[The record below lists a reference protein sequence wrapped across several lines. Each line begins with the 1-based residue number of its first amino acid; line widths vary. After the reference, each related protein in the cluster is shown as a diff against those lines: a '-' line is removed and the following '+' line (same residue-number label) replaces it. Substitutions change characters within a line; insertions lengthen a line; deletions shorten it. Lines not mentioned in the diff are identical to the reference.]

1 MSLINKMAAGV
12 FGAVVLA
19 VAGVAAN
26 AIREYVGA
34 KTDSQSLVEIAD
46 AVADAV
52 EAKFQTYVDEMK
64 DKNLFDAEAQK
75 KALQEAVKACIAML
89 SDRAK
94 QYIEKVSGGD
104 LEGYL
109 TNKIEAEVHRQ
120 KSGVMTITN

>member
-26 AIREYVGA
+26 AIRDYVGA
-34 KTDSQSLVEIAD
+34 KTDSQCLVEIAD

-64 DKNLFDAEAQK
+64 DKNF
-75 KALQEAVKACIAML
+75 
-89 SDRAK
+89 
-94 QYIEKVSGGD
+94 
-104 LEGYL
+104 L
-109 TNKIEAEVHRQ
+109 TQRPRRRLCRRR
-120 KSGVMTITN
+120 

>member
-26 AIREYVGA
+26 AIREFAEA
-34 KTDSQSLVEIAD
+34 KTDNQSLVEIAD

-52 EAKFQTYVDEMK
+52 EAKFQTYVDAMK

-75 KALQEAVKACIAML
+75 KALQEAVEACLASL

-94 QYIEKVSGGD
+94 KYIEKVSGGD
-104 LEGYL
+104 VTAYL
-109 TNKIEAEVHRQ
+109 TTKIEAEVHRQ
-120 KSGVMTITN
+120 NLEKSNKA

>member
-26 AIREYVGA
+26 AIREYAEA

-52 EAKFQTYVDEMK
+52 EAKFQTYVDAMK
-64 DKNLFDAEAQK
+64 DKDLFDAEAQK
-75 KALQEAVKACIAML
+75 KALQEAVKACIASL

-94 QYIEKVSGGD
+94 QYIEKASGGD

-109 TNKIEAEVHRQ
+109 ANKIEAEVHRQ
-120 KSGVMTITN
+120 KSVSVGVIS